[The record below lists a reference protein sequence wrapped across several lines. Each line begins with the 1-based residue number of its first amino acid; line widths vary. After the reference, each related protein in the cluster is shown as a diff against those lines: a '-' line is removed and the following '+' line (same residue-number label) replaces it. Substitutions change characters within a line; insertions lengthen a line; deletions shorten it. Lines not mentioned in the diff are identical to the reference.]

1 MDMAQLSNTL
11 LQIFYIMIGLYM
23 GLTMVFTIKDKN
35 HKTRIGTALFWGIL
49 SAVFMFGDYIPS
61 QIVGALVI
69 VIAVLSA
76 TKQINIGTLKQ
87 LDETFATLKAEKLG
101 LKIFIPSLSIA
112 IIAMLIASFTDFS
125 GTVAIGISSTLT
137 LVLTFVITKAKPKEF
152 LEDSNRMYQS
162 MGSFVILPQ
171 LLASLGVLFTAAGVG
186 DKISAIISGVIPTG
200 NVLVGVIAYCVGMA
214 VFTAIMGNA
223 FAAFSVITVGV
234 GLPFVFAQ
242 GGDPVVCSVLALTA
256 GYCGTL
262 LTPMAANFNILP
274 AALLELKDKNAVI
287 KAQAPI
293 AIILLVTHIQEDGQA
308 AYFSNLPVKAMVKHM
323 NDNNI
328 PATLSNTA
336 GTFVCNHVMYGI
348 LYMID
353 KKYPNIKGGFIHIPY
368 MTSQVMDK
376 KNTPFMS
383 LDEIVIGL
391 ELALEACT
399 LYNEDIKTIGGEIC

>member
-1 MDMAQLSNTL
+1 MNMEQLSNTI
-11 LQIFYIMIGLYM
+11 LQIFYIMLGLYM
-23 GLTMVFTIKDKN
+23 GITMVFTLKDEN

-49 SAVFMFGDYIPS
+49 SVTFIFGDYIPS
-61 QIVGALVI
+61 QIVGAFVI
-69 VIAVLSA
+69 VIAILSA

-112 IIAMLIASFTDFS
+112 VIAMLIASFTTLP
-125 GTVAIGISSTLT
+125 GTVAIGISSTVT
-137 LVLTFVITKAKPKEF
+137 LILTFIITKAKPKEL

-186 DKISAIISGVIPTG
+186 DKISDIISGVIPTG
-200 NVLVGVIAYCVGMA
+200 NILVGVIAYCIGMA

-262 LTPMAANFNILP
+262 LTPMAANFNVLP
-274 AALLELKDKNAVI
+274 AAILELKDKNAVI
-287 KAQAPI
+287 KAQVPI
-293 AIILLVTHIQEDGQA
+293 SIALLV
-308 AYFSNLPVKAMVKHM
+308 
-323 NDNNI
+323 
-328 PATLSNTA
+328 
-336 GTFVCNHVMYGI
+336 
-348 LYMID
+348 
-353 KKYPNIKGGFIHIPY
+353 IHIFLMY
-368 MTSQVMDK
+368 
-376 KNTPFMS
+376 
-383 LDEIVIGL
+383 
-391 ELALEACT
+391 T
-399 LYNEDIKTIGGEIC
+399 LGF

>member
-23 GLTMVFTIKDKN
+23 GLTMVFTLKDKN

-49 SAVFMFGDYIPS
+49 SAVFMFGDYIPTK
-61 QIVGALVI
+61 IVGAFVI

-262 LTPMAANFNILP
+262 LTPMAANFNMLP

-293 AIILLVTHIQEDGQA
+293 AIILLVTHIFLM
-308 AYFSNLPVKAMVKHM
+308 Y
-323 NDNNI
+323 
-328 PATLSNTA
+328 TL
-336 GTFVCNHVMYGI
+336 
-348 LYMID
+348 
-353 KKYPNIKGGFIHIPY
+353 GF
-368 MTSQVMDK
+368 
-376 KNTPFMS
+376 
-383 LDEIVIGL
+383 
-391 ELALEACT
+391 
-399 LYNEDIKTIGGEIC
+399 

>member
-1 MDMAQLSNTL
+1 MNIAQLSNTL
-11 LQIFYIMIGLYM
+11 LKIFYIMIGLYM
-23 GLTMVFTIKDKN
+23 GITMVFTLKDKN
-35 HKTRIGTALFWGIL
+35 HKTRIGTAIFWGIL

-69 VIAVLSA
+69 VIAILSA
-76 TKQINIGTLKQ
+76 TKQINVGTLKQ
-87 LDETFATLKAEKLG
+87 LDETFVNLKAERLG

-186 DKISAIISGVIPTG
+186 TKISSLISGVIPTG
-200 NVLVGVIAYCVGMA
+200 NVLIGVTAYCVGMA

-223 FAAFSVITVGV
+223 FAAFSVITVGI
-234 GLPFVFAQ
+234 GLPFVFSQ
-242 GGDPVVCSVLALTA
+242 GGNPVVCSTLALTA

-262 LTPMAANFNILP
+262 LTPMAANFNMLP

-293 AIILLVTHIQEDGQA
+293 AIILLV
-308 AYFSNLPVKAMVKHM
+308 
-323 NDNNI
+323 
-328 PATLSNTA
+328 
-336 GTFVCNHVMYGI
+336 
-348 LYMID
+348 
-353 KKYPNIKGGFIHIPY
+353 IHIVLMY
-368 MTSQVMDK
+368 
-376 KNTPFMS
+376 
-383 LDEIVIGL
+383 
-391 ELALEACT
+391 T
-399 LYNEDIKTIGGEIC
+399 LGF

>member
-1 MDMAQLSNTL
+1 MNMEQLSNTL
-11 LQIFYIMIGLYM
+11 LQIFYIMLGLYM
-23 GLTMVFTIKDKN
+23 GITMVFTLKDEN

-49 SAVFMFGDYIPS
+49 SVTFIFGDYIPS
-61 QIVGALVI
+61 QIVGAFVI
-69 VIAVLSA
+69 VIAILSA

-112 IIAMLIASFTDFS
+112 VIAMLIASFTTLP
-125 GTVAIGISSTLT
+125 GTVAIGISSTAT
-137 LVLTFVITKAKPKEF
+137 LILTFIITKAKPKEL

-186 DKISAIISGVIPTG
+186 DKISDIISGVIPTG
-200 NVLVGVIAYCVGMA
+200 NILVGVIAYCIGMA

-262 LTPMAANFNILP
+262 LTPMAANFNVLP
-274 AALLELKDKNAVI
+274 AAILELKDKNAVI
-287 KAQAPI
+287 KAQVPI
-293 AIILLVTHIQEDGQA
+293 SIALLV
-308 AYFSNLPVKAMVKHM
+308 
-323 NDNNI
+323 
-328 PATLSNTA
+328 
-336 GTFVCNHVMYGI
+336 
-348 LYMID
+348 
-353 KKYPNIKGGFIHIPY
+353 IHIFLMY
-368 MTSQVMDK
+368 
-376 KNTPFMS
+376 
-383 LDEIVIGL
+383 
-391 ELALEACT
+391 T
-399 LYNEDIKTIGGEIC
+399 LGF

>member
-23 GLTMVFTIKDKN
+23 GLTMVFTLKDKN

-137 LVLTFVITKAKPKEF
+137 LVLTFVITKSKPKEF

-293 AIILLVTHIQEDGQA
+293 AIILLVTHIFLM
-308 AYFSNLPVKAMVKHM
+308 Y
-323 NDNNI
+323 
-328 PATLSNTA
+328 TL
-336 GTFVCNHVMYGI
+336 
-348 LYMID
+348 
-353 KKYPNIKGGFIHIPY
+353 GF
-368 MTSQVMDK
+368 
-376 KNTPFMS
+376 
-383 LDEIVIGL
+383 
-391 ELALEACT
+391 
-399 LYNEDIKTIGGEIC
+399 

>member
-1 MDMAQLSNTL
+1 MNMEQLSNTL
-11 LQIFYIMIGLYM
+11 LQIFYIMLGLYM
-23 GLTMVFTIKDKN
+23 GITMVFTLKDEN

-49 SAVFMFGDYIPS
+49 SVTFIFGDYIPS
-61 QIVGALVI
+61 QIVGAFVI
-69 VIAVLSA
+69 VIAILSA

-112 IIAMLIASFTDFS
+112 VIAMLIASFTTLP
-125 GTVAIGISSTLT
+125 GTVAIGISSTAT
-137 LVLTFVITKAKPKEF
+137 LILTFIITKAKPKEL

-186 DKISAIISGVIPTG
+186 DKISDIISGVIPTG
-200 NVLVGVIAYCVGMA
+200 NILVGVIAYCVGMA

-262 LTPMAANFNILP
+262 LTPMAANFNVLP
-274 AALLELKDKNAVI
+274 AAILELKDKNAVI
-287 KAQAPI
+287 KAQVPI
-293 AIILLVTHIQEDGQA
+293 SIALLV
-308 AYFSNLPVKAMVKHM
+308 
-323 NDNNI
+323 
-328 PATLSNTA
+328 
-336 GTFVCNHVMYGI
+336 
-348 LYMID
+348 
-353 KKYPNIKGGFIHIPY
+353 IHIFLMY
-368 MTSQVMDK
+368 
-376 KNTPFMS
+376 
-383 LDEIVIGL
+383 
-391 ELALEACT
+391 T
-399 LYNEDIKTIGGEIC
+399 LGF

>member
-1 MDMAQLSNTL
+1 MDIAQLSNTL

-293 AIILLVTHIQEDGQA
+293 AIILLVTHIFLM
-308 AYFSNLPVKAMVKHM
+308 Y
-323 NDNNI
+323 
-328 PATLSNTA
+328 TL
-336 GTFVCNHVMYGI
+336 
-348 LYMID
+348 
-353 KKYPNIKGGFIHIPY
+353 GF
-368 MTSQVMDK
+368 
-376 KNTPFMS
+376 
-383 LDEIVIGL
+383 
-391 ELALEACT
+391 
-399 LYNEDIKTIGGEIC
+399 

>member
-1 MDMAQLSNTL
+1 MNIAQLSNTL
-11 LQIFYIMIGLYM
+11 LKIFYIMIGLYM
-23 GLTMVFTIKDKN
+23 GITMVFTLKDKN

-61 QIVGALVI
+61 QIVGALVV
-69 VIAVLSA
+69 VIAILSA
-76 TKQINIGTLKQ
+76 TKQINVGTLKQ
-87 LDETFATLKAEKLG
+87 LDETFVNLKAEKLG

-137 LVLTFVITKAKPKEF
+137 LVLTFVITKAKPKEL

-186 DKISAIISGVIPTG
+186 TKISSLISGVIPTG
-200 NVLVGVIAYCVGMA
+200 NVLIGVTAYCLGMA

-223 FAAFSVITVGV
+223 FAAFSVITVGI
-234 GLPFVFAQ
+234 GLPFVFSQ
-242 GGDPVVCSVLALTA
+242 GGNPVVCSTLALTA

-262 LTPMAANFNILP
+262 LTPMAANFNMLP

-293 AIILLVTHIQEDGQA
+293 AIILLV
-308 AYFSNLPVKAMVKHM
+308 
-323 NDNNI
+323 
-328 PATLSNTA
+328 
-336 GTFVCNHVMYGI
+336 
-348 LYMID
+348 
-353 KKYPNIKGGFIHIPY
+353 IHIVLMY
-368 MTSQVMDK
+368 
-376 KNTPFMS
+376 
-383 LDEIVIGL
+383 
-391 ELALEACT
+391 T
-399 LYNEDIKTIGGEIC
+399 LGF

>member
-35 HKTRIGTALFWGIL
+35 HKTRIGTSLFWGIL

-293 AIILLVTHIQEDGQA
+293 AIILLVTHIFLM
-308 AYFSNLPVKAMVKHM
+308 Y
-323 NDNNI
+323 
-328 PATLSNTA
+328 TL
-336 GTFVCNHVMYGI
+336 
-348 LYMID
+348 
-353 KKYPNIKGGFIHIPY
+353 GF
-368 MTSQVMDK
+368 
-376 KNTPFMS
+376 
-383 LDEIVIGL
+383 
-391 ELALEACT
+391 
-399 LYNEDIKTIGGEIC
+399 

>member
-1 MDMAQLSNTL
+1 M
-11 LQIFYIMIGLYM
+11 
-23 GLTMVFTIKDKN
+23 
-35 HKTRIGTALFWGIL
+35 W
-49 SAVFMFGDYIPS
+49 
-61 QIVGALVI
+61 LV
-69 VIAVLSA
+69 
-76 TKQINIGTLKQ
+76 
-87 LDETFATLKAEKLG
+87 
-101 LKIFIPSLSIA
+101 IA

-186 DKISAIISGVIPTG
+186 DKISAMISGVIPTG

-242 GGDPVVCSVLALTA
+242 GGNPVVCSTLALTA

-262 LTPMAANFNILP
+262 LTPMAANFNMLP
-274 AALLELKDKNAVI
+274 TALLELKDKNAVI

-293 AIILLVTHIQEDGQA
+293 AIILLV
-308 AYFSNLPVKAMVKHM
+308 
-323 NDNNI
+323 
-328 PATLSNTA
+328 
-336 GTFVCNHVMYGI
+336 
-348 LYMID
+348 
-353 KKYPNIKGGFIHIPY
+353 IHIFLMY
-368 MTSQVMDK
+368 
-376 KNTPFMS
+376 
-383 LDEIVIGL
+383 
-391 ELALEACT
+391 T
-399 LYNEDIKTIGGEIC
+399 LGF

>member
-76 TKQINIGTLKQ
+76 TKQINMGTLKQ

-293 AIILLVTHIQEDGQA
+293 AIILLVTHIFLM
-308 AYFSNLPVKAMVKHM
+308 Y
-323 NDNNI
+323 
-328 PATLSNTA
+328 TL
-336 GTFVCNHVMYGI
+336 
-348 LYMID
+348 
-353 KKYPNIKGGFIHIPY
+353 GF
-368 MTSQVMDK
+368 
-376 KNTPFMS
+376 
-383 LDEIVIGL
+383 
-391 ELALEACT
+391 
-399 LYNEDIKTIGGEIC
+399 

>member
-293 AIILLVTHIQEDGQA
+293 AIILLVTHI
-308 AYFSNLPVKAMVKHM
+308 FLMSTV
-323 NDNNI
+323 
-328 PATLSNTA
+328 
-336 GTFVCNHVMYGI
+336 
-348 LYMID
+348 
-353 KKYPNIKGGFIHIPY
+353 GF
-368 MTSQVMDK
+368 
-376 KNTPFMS
+376 
-383 LDEIVIGL
+383 
-391 ELALEACT
+391 
-399 LYNEDIKTIGGEIC
+399 